1 MIDSG
6 AKVVASSHELVSLD
20 VLGSD
25 EELRAAAA
33 RRTVLDADAEP
44 EVEGRDPTR
53 AVVVRM
59 DRRGRVTDVLI
70 SAWWRDEL
78 TPSGLQDAA
87 LSAYRAALVDAAARI
102 DPTSVSDQSSGRV
115 PPPAEELHDG
125 DDAAWFESL
134 RRRLDRIDDTLNSSH
149 RLAEGQVTQRVVTGP
164 AGLVRLVVSGF
175 TISQVQIDT
184 LAALQESPTRLA
196 ADALAAFHAVD

>member
-1 MIDSG
+1 M
-6 AKVVASSHELVSLD
+6 SSPELVSLD

-33 RRTVLDADAEP
+33 DHTVPGAGAGAEP

-78 TPSGLQDAA
+78 TPSGLQDAV
-87 LSAYRAALVDAAARI
+87 LSAYRAALVDAAASI
-102 DPTSVSDQSSGRV
+102 DPTSVVDQAPVRV
-115 PPPAEELHDG
+115 RQPAEEPSEP
-125 DDAAWFESL
+125 DDRAWFENL
-134 RRRLDRIDDTLNSSH
+134 RRRLDRIEDTLDSSR
-149 RLAEGQVTQRVVTGP
+149 RLAQGQITERVVAGP
-164 AGLVRLVVSGF
+164 AGLVRLIVSGF

-184 LAALQESPTRLA
+184 PAALQESPNRLA
-196 ADALAAFHAVD
+196 ADALAAFHAAS